1 MRRLVGATFVATQIG
16 SLLSI
21 CALGLLP
28 AGSTRHRFDKRL
40 PPLRALFRNGTLI
53 AYVAAFAGNTW
64 ETSRCGSGFVAYLA
78 WLLQPS
84 RQSNRLPP
92 LGLVSGRRIAE
103 RRSRQHRMAEVAVR
117 RERRPVV
124 IGICLSSVV
133 TCLAYPRR
141 QAGRSGSSCR
151 S

>member
-64 ETSRCGSGFVAYLA
+64 EVFAVRVWFCRIPCLA
-78 WLLQPS
+78 AAPS

-92 LGLVSGRRIAE
+92 LGLVSGVASLSGVPVSTAWRKSRCAE
-103 RRSRQHRMAEVAVR
+103 NAARS
-117 RERRPVV
+117 
-124 IGICLSSVV
+124 
-133 TCLAYPRR
+133 
-141 QAGRSGSSCR
+141 
-151 S
+151 

>member
-53 AYVAAFAGNTW
+53 AYVAAFAGNTS
-64 ETSRCGSGFVAYLA
+64 EVFACGSFCRMPCLA
-78 WLLQPS
+78 PPLPGNQIA
-84 RQSNRLPP
+84 LPP
-92 LGLVSGRRIAE
+92 LGLVSGVASL
-103 RRSRQHRMAEVAVR
+103 RRSCQHRMAEVR
-117 RERRPVV
+117 RAAD
-124 IGICLSSVV
+124 
-133 TCLAYPRR
+133 TA
-141 QAGRSGSSCR
+141 RS
-151 S
+151 